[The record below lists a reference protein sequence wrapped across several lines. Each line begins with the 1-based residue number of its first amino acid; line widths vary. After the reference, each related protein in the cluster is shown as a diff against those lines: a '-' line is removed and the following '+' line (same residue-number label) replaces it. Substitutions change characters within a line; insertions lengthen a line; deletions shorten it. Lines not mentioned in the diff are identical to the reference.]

1 MREREA
7 AVLMVIGAYDP
18 EMSGGGVQCQELMR
32 ALTPSRAFLVLSV
45 TTNASLPRRS
55 TVDGIPVYRIV
66 IDLKRV
72 RSKLVAGLR
81 LAWRFLRTCRRVRVV
96 HLNGW
101 SDKNVVL
108 TLLAIL
114 FRKPILLTLHTAG
127 YDEPPAVQARGRL
140 AFWCYRRADALVGVS
155 SHFEA
160 SYKAAGLPPQRFCVI
175 PNGVDLDRFH
185 PVDSPQRA
193 ALRRQLGLSMEAF
206 LILFVGF
213 FSYDKGPRTLFD
225 AWRRLQR
232 PGLPATNLVFV
243 GTTRSSYFEI
253 DRGLA
258 QAIRDEAAAFGV
270 QDRMVFVESS
280 GAMERYYQAVDS
292 FVLPSIREGLPMALL
307 EAMASGLAC
316 VASRLP
322 GSTDLLINDG
332 IEGFLVEPGD
342 VAQLSEAIERLIAHP
357 AQRQAWGRQAR
368 ERVAQDFSLQRM
380 AQRYHAM
387 YDRLRDAQC
396 AREQR
401 S

>member
-1 MREREA
+1 
-7 AVLMVIGAYDP
+7 
-18 EMSGGGVQCQELMR
+18 
-32 ALTPSRAFLVLSV
+32 
-45 TTNASLPRRS
+45 
-55 TVDGIPVYRIV
+55 
-66 IDLKRV
+66 
-72 RSKLVAGLR
+72 
-81 LAWRFLRTCRRVRVV
+81 
-96 HLNGW
+96 
-101 SDKNVVL
+101 
-108 TLLAIL
+108 
-114 FRKPILLTLHTAG
+114 
-127 YDEPPAVQARGRL
+127 
-140 AFWCYRRADALVGVS
+140 
-155 SHFEA
+155 
-160 SYKAAGLPPQRFCVI
+160 
-175 PNGVDLDRFH
+175 
-185 PVDSPQRA
+185 
-193 ALRRQLGLSMEAF
+193 MEAF

-213 FSYDKGPRTLFD
+213 FSRDKGPRTLFD

-258 QAIRDEAAAFGV
+258 QTIRDEAAAFGL

-280 GAMERYYQAVDS
+280 GAMERYYQAVDG

-322 GSTDLLINDG
+322 GSTDRLIDDEIHG
-332 IEGFLVEPGD
+332 LLVEPGH
-342 VAQLSEAIERLIAHP
+342 VAQLSDAIERLIAHP

-368 ERVAQDFSLQRM
+368 ERIAQDFSLQRM